1 MYYFVASVT
10 FERIAPS
17 HVRRYGTSCLHVQY
31 VKLLVFF
38 YSGSQEEEIFHGGI
52 EAQVS
57 AQAQVEPLAE
67 RRPSVVHER
76 ARQAPPTGA
85 GGAILRYRSTLGVLL
100 HFKLNYFSRMVA

>member
-1 MYYFVASVT
+1 M
-10 FERIAPS
+10 
-17 HVRRYGTSCLHVQY
+17 QY
-31 VKLLVFF
+31 LKLCVFF

-67 RRPSVVHER
+67 RRSSVVDER
-76 ARQAPPTGA
+76 ARQAPPTRA